1 MNFISLSPIDVG
13 ISALLLIIN
22 ALLSIALRLGLAKQ
36 MIIAATRMVIQLLLV
51 GLVLKALF
59 DLASPLFTSVMAL
72 IMILFSGREGIGRAS
87 CRERV

>member
-1 MNFISLSPIDVG
+1 MNFISLSPLDVG

-22 ALLSIALRLGLAKQ
+22 ALLSIVLSLGLAKQ

-59 DLASPLFTSVMAL
+59 ALASPLFTSVMGLSL
-72 IMILFSGREGIGRAS
+72 IHI
-87 CRERV
+87 

>member
-1 MNFISLSPIDVG
+1 VDVG

-59 DLASPLFTSVMAL
+59 DLA
-72 IMILFSGREGIGRAS
+72 
-87 CRERV
+87 